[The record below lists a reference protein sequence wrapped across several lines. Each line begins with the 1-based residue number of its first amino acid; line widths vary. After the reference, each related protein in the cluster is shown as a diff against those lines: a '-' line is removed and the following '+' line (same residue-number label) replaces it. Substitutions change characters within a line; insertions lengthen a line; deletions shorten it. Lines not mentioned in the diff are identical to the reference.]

1 MSEILRFSCENE
13 RVGFSGWIIV
23 IALAVVA
30 AYITPALIRVQQH
43 RVDNPVEDRFSKG
56 LTVVDVT
63 RICPRVYGE
72 STRSQPLL
80 LPHSK
85 IDVILGERSQGM
97 EQAKTISPTGRKG
110 SKVPSTQK
118 QLARVVNAR
127 KVRLAAEAAAGRRRF
142 VGVAVSLMLLVAF
155 GITTMSGSLSAGW
168 LALPGATM
176 VATLVA
182 GRIAYQKSYAAFEAE
197 EASIKKIH
205 EKAEALKKERAA
217 ARARAQ
223 QIAAGSITLAG
234 QQIDLPSAVEVP
246 QAEKESAA
254 VAEEIEAELSESEV
268 AHRRAQDAVAGVR
281 AKGVIAKAETQTV
294 AAQDMLDSL
303 PVPGLVQKSAVVRR
317 RNAPR
322 TVVAETGAMPALGA
336 TKRPVVARS
345 MPVNAR
351 STDEVANEA
360 AERALNLEQILDL
373 RRAQ

>member
-1 MSEILRFSCENE
+1 M
-13 RVGFSGWIIV
+13 GFSGWIIV
-23 IALAVVA
+23 ITLAVVA
-30 AYITPALIRVQQH
+30 AYITPALIRLQQH

-63 RICPRVYGE
+63 RTCPRVYGE

-85 IDVILGERSQGM
+85 IDVILGERSQEM

-110 SKVPSTQK
+110 SKAPSTQK

-142 VGVAVSLMLLVAF
+142 LGVAVSLMLLVAF
-155 GITTMSGSLSAGW
+155 GITTVSGSLSAAW
-168 LALPGATM
+168 LALPGAAL

-197 EASIKKIH
+197 EAAIKKIH

-217 ARARAQ
+217 ARARSQ

-234 QQIDLPSAVEVP
+234 QQIDLPSAVEMP
-246 QAEKESAA
+246 EEKNLVSEVEAQP
-254 VAEEIEAELSESEV
+254 EAELTEAEV
-268 AHRRAQDAVAGVR
+268 AHRQAQDAVVGVR
-281 AKGVIAKAETQTV
+281 AKGVTTKAETQTV

-303 PVPGLVQKSAVVRR
+303 PVPGLVQKSSVVRR

-322 TVVAETGAMPALGA
+322 TVAAETGAMPALGA
-336 TKRPVVARS
+336 AKRPVVARN

-351 STDEVANEA
+351 STAEVANEA
-360 AERALNLEQILDL
+360 AENALNLEQILDL